1 MDSGSGR
8 YLDASSIIAGGSTAN
23 AGPPND
29 PGAALSLP
37 TATPRWTYVLLAVNL
52 VVYSAGVTIALT
64 AGNDASNEFF
74 LDLAKSND
82 AVLAGEYYRFV
93 LVVDSM

>member
-23 AGPPND
+23 AGTPSD
-29 PGAALSLP
+29 PDGALELP
-37 TATPRWTYVLLAVNL
+37 TVAPRWTYVMLAINLAV
-52 VVYSAGVTIALT
+52 YTAGVTIALT

-82 AVLAGEYYRFV
+82 AVVAGEYYR
-93 LVVDSM
+93 